1 MEPSWVIFWYEMLL
15 TQKKD
20 RGIRNGLHV
29 YVVHVHFNTILLNIE
44 LICASIQITQR
55 NFKKYCQYEKE
66 KETKNGEK
74 RKKMHK

>member
-1 MEPSWVIFWYEMLL
+1 MEPSWVILWYEMLL

-44 LICASIQITQR
+44 LICAFIQITQR
-55 NFKKYCQYEKE
+55 NFKKYCQYAKE
-66 KETKNGEK
+66 KRDKNWGK
-74 RKKMHK
+74 KKKMHK